1 MHATCLAHDGA
12 HVVAAVPFAVAAAMG
27 LASPCILF
35 YCVSPRDHMWESVD
49 QVPPYVSDAIPWFL
63 ILMVVELIV
72 SFFQDHHERR
82 YNLKESIC
90 SVALGIFSQVAG
102 IPAGIFGNW
111 LYLTTFHHL
120 RLWTVP
126 HDTALCW
133 LALFLGV
140 DLCYYA
146 LHRFCHES
154 HFAWWG
160 HSVHHSGEVY
170 NVATALRQGVVQG
183 LCSPLFYV
191 PLAVLGLPPAMFLTH
206 KAFNLL
212 YQFYIHTE
220 CLGSLGPLEYVLN
233 TPSHH
238 RVHHRPGGECNY
250 AGVLIIWDRLF
261 GTFKEEGSVQVDRYG
276 WGKGVGTFDPL
287 SVNLEHARRAYRVF
301 GPTFVLRRRL
311 AFRWRCS
318 LTYLFKPMRSDRAG
332 LWRAPVPPPAEDAQV
347 RGGPRYL
354 GSAPPPE
361 LRRGKIEAAYL
372 SCHLLLTLVLYV
384 LFEGRL
390 KRHGGKEP
398 LVWAMA
404 LWVMASLVSL
414 GRLSDGDASGKA
426 LEWLRLAA
434 LVPGLPLLM
443 GGDVLRGGGGAL
455 VLLAVWAAAGRAWW
469 IEPAASKQKMAG
481 EPKAPRE
488 EESVAAKPRRD
499 GTRAAK
505 RE

>member
-1 MHATCLAHDGA
+1 MPAMLQMLVIMHKMVYLLGVMPAMLQVLVMHKMVRLHDVLPA
-12 HVVAAVPFAVAAAMG
+12 MLRLPAAA
-27 LASPCILF
+27 
-35 YCVSPRDHMWESVD
+35 
-49 QVPPYVSDAIPWFL
+49 
-63 ILMVVELIV
+63 
-72 SFFQDHHERR
+72 
-82 YNLKESIC
+82 
-90 SVALGIFSQVAG
+90 
-102 IPAGIFGNW
+102 
-111 LYLTTFHHL
+111 HL

-261 GTFKEEGSVQVDRYG
+261 GTFVPENERRDWCAARGPSCLAPAACVRPCVFPLQAS
-276 WGKGVGTFDPL
+276 GT
-287 SVNLEHARRAYRVF
+287 R
-301 GPTFVLRRRL
+301 TVLRL
-311 AFRWRCS
+311 KHF
-318 LTYLFKPMRSDRAG
+318 LKLPKTPETHFKTP
-332 LWRAPVPPPAEDAQV
+332 
-347 RGGPRYL
+347 
-354 GSAPPPE
+354 
-361 LRRGKIEAAYL
+361 
-372 SCHLLLTLVLYV
+372 
-384 LFEGRL
+384 
-390 KRHGGKEP
+390 
-398 LVWAMA
+398 
-404 LWVMASLVSL
+404 
-414 GRLSDGDASGKA
+414 
-426 LEWLRLAA
+426 
-434 LVPGLPLLM
+434 
-443 GGDVLRGGGGAL
+443 
-455 VLLAVWAAAGRAWW
+455 
-469 IEPAASKQKMAG
+469 
-481 EPKAPRE
+481 
-488 EESVAAKPRRD
+488 
-499 GTRAAK
+499 
-505 RE
+505 